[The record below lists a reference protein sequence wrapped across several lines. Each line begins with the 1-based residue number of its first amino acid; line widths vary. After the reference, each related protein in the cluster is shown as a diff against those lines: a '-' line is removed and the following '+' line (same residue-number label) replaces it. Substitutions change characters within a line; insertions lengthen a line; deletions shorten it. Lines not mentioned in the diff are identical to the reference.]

1 MAVKV
6 RTKYDD
12 DDEYPEPIY
21 IKGIPVH
28 PQLLESQAVQR
39 CDYRSCG
46 STCCR
51 NGVYIDVD
59 QSNMI
64 LAHQEAIKPFLRAEA
79 QNPAD
84 WFDGIYDIDS
94 DYPSG
99 RGQGTNV
106 IPHLNHKTGSACIF
120 LRADLKCGLQTASM
134 ELGYAPWHFKPYH
147 CALKTLV
154 ENDTTKIVLNLHEVE
169 YMSSAGLRA
178 MVSTLKALKRND
190 GDLRLCTPSPR
201 VEEVLRLAGL
211 TSIFQIYS
219 SQEDAVNSF

>member
-12 DDEYPEPIY
+12 DDEYPEPIC

-39 CDYRSCG
+39 CDYQSCG

-64 LAHQEAIKPFLRAEA
+64 LEHQEAIKPFLRAEA

-106 IPHLNHKTGSACIF
+106 ISNPNHKTGSACIF
-120 LRADLKCGLQTASM
+120 LRADLKCGLQAASM

-147 CALKTLV
+147 CALHPLTVWEKWLLV
-154 ENDTTKIVLNLHEVE
+154 EEELEHLGGTCLVEGPNVPLYEVFAEEIKLHLGED
-169 YMSSAGLRA
+169 GFN
-178 MVSTLKALKRND
+178 TLAALATAQPK
-190 GDLRLCTPSPR
+190 G
-201 VEEVLRLAGL
+201 
-211 TSIFQIYS
+211 
-219 SQEDAVNSF
+219 SQAAQD